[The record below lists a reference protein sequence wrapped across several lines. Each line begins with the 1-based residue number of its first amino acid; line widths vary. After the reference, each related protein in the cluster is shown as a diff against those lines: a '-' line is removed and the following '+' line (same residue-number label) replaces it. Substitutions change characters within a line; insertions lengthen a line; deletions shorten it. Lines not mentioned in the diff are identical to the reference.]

1 MNPKKWWKETEK
13 ERIYRHLKTMDPS
26 SSEYKKL
33 LDVYEQMCKIERSDH
48 VSKDTLATIAGN
60 LLTVFAVLKYEE
72 LNVISTKALNFI
84 IRGRP

>member
-26 SSEYKKL
+26 SEEYKKL
-33 LDVYEQMCKIERSDH
+33 LDVYEQMCEIERADH
-48 VSKDTLATIAGN
+48 VSKDALAQIGGN
-60 LLTVFAVLKYEE
+60 LLVVLAVLKFEE